1 MTAQIEVGQH
11 VLINEEETTVVE
23 VKGRWVKLA
32 DGRNVSRLVA
42 AEGALMY
49 ADEHDDPELD
59 DEPEEETG
67 TMSETLAKYRA
78 TYVPTVNY
86 SGAKSVDNGD
96 KVAELLRGLSPDETC
111 AVADHLFGEMAGTH
125 WEKYQSLNKGQRRM
139 NAGNR
144 IRALIKRGE
153 KTVED
158 LAAAIKGDDLID
170 DSDDGAPG
178 YFEELDGPEGD
189 Q

>member
-1 MTAQIEVGQH
+1 MTAQIEVGDI
-11 VLINEEETTVVE
+11 VNLFESDENCTIESI
-23 VKGRWVKLA
+23 KGRWVKLSN
-32 DGRNVSRLVA
+32 GKSVSRADA
-42 AEGALMY
+42 AEMKLAYRSAL
-49 ADEHDDPELD
+49 EIED
-59 DEPEEETG
+59 DESEEETG

-96 KVAELLRGLSPDETC
+96 EVAELLRGLSPDETC

-158 LAAAIKGDDLID
+158 LAAAIKGDDLKA
-170 DSDDGAPG
+170 SDDEM
-178 YFEELDGPEGD
+178 FEMEVKGGL
-189 Q
+189 

>member
-1 MTAQIEVGQH
+1 MTAQIEVGQMI
-11 VLINEEETTVVE
+11 INVRDAEGTPDKIVSI
-23 VKGRWVKLA
+23 KGRWVKLEC
-32 DGRNVSRLVA
+32 GTNLSRQEAL
-42 AEGALMY
+42 EGLEAYL
-49 ADEHDDPELD
+49 AELD
-59 DEPEEETG
+59 DAEDEESEEETG

-96 KVAELLRGLSPDETC
+96 EVAELLRGLSPDETC

-170 DSDDGAPG
+170 D
-178 YFEELDGPEGD
+178 ETVV
-189 Q
+189 